1 MSVESSKGAINNGY
15 ELDHKELD
23 IRDSEEFKELPLD
36 DTSDAPNKKGY
47 FEKNPKV
54 ARLVRISIYV
64 LLHLCVVGYFSYATY
79 HYHDI
84 TNYECYWKDNP
95 LCGINFCTG
104 YGMLLLLL
112 GFIYLG
118 LFYYYVFKPMVGHS
132 LHRNYIRPFSKKWHN
147 FSRTRVVSLASIA
160 LLLALLAIFVYFEC
174 RDEPQKLVSLVAPCF
189 FILCGY
195 VFSTNRRAIKWR
207 IVITGITCQFLL
219 GIFCIR
225 WEVGRKIFECLGNK
239 VATFLGYATDGAE
252 FVFGDFLVQNNV
264 FAFAI
269 LPVIFFF
276 SFFISILY
284 YMGTM
289 QWVVIK
295 LGWILQQILGT
306 TVCESVSA
314 AANIFLGMSE
324 SPLLI
329 RPYINKLTK
338 SEIHSIMVS
347 GFATVSG
354 TVLAAYLS
362 FGASAAH
369 LITSSVMAAP
379 ATLAISKLYMPET
392 EESLTS
398 SDSIEL
404 EKSQDSSLLDAAS
417 SGASNA
423 VPIVLGII
431 ANIVA
436 FVAFIAFLNGLVSW
450 FGYLVGLEQIDFEWI
465 FSKLFIP
472 LVWAM
477 GVPKEDCDIIAKVVA
492 TKTIINEFVA
502 YERLGQYIEN
512 NDITARSAGIAT
524 FAICG
529 FANPSSLGI
538 LIGSLSAM
546 APHRRSTITAVA
558 FRAFVVG
565 SIVCF
570 VSASF
575 AGILIQEDDERANY
589 NRIFQ
594 KLGRKN
600 VTQF

>member
-1 MSVESSKGAINNGY
+1 MSAESSKGALNNGY

-23 IRDSEEFKELPLD
+23 IRDSEENKEFPLEHLSED
-36 DTSDAPNKKGY
+36 PNKKGY

-54 ARLVRISIYV
+54 ARLVKISIYV

-84 TNYECYWKDNP
+84 TNYECYWTDNP

-112 GFIYLG
+112 GFVYLG

-147 FSRTRVVSLASIA
+147 FSRTRIVSLASIA

-195 VFSTNRRAIKWR
+195 VFSTNRRAIQWR

-252 FVFGDFLVQNNV
+252 FVFGDFLVANNV

-276 SFFISILY
+276 SFFISVLY
-284 YMGTM
+284 YLGTM

-306 TVCESVSA
+306 TVCESVTA

-512 NDITARSAGIAT
+512 NQITARSAGIAT

-589 NRIFQ
+589 NRIFE

-600 VTQF
+600 VTLF

>member
-1 MSVESSKGAINNGY
+1 MAQLQQNQVNYY
-15 ELDHKELD
+15 EENICLNL
-23 IRDSEEFKELPLD
+23 LTTPLRF
-36 DTSDAPNKKGY
+36 P
-47 FEKNPKV
+47 
-54 ARLVRISIYV
+54 
-64 LLHLCVVGYFSYATY
+64 
-79 HYHDI
+79 
-84 TNYECYWKDNP
+84 
-95 LCGINFCTG
+95 
-104 YGMLLLLL
+104 
-112 GFIYLG
+112 
-118 LFYYYVFKPMVGHS
+118 
-132 LHRNYIRPFSKKWHN
+132 
-147 FSRTRVVSLASIA
+147 RVVSLASIA

-174 RDEPQKLVSLVAPCF
+174 RDETQKLVSLVAPCF

-195 VFSTNRRAIKWR
+195 VFSTNRRAINWR

-252 FVFGDFLVQNNV
+252 FVFGDFLVNNNV

-269 LPVIFFF
+269 LPAIFFF

-289 QWVVIK
+289 QRVVIK

-306 TVCESVSA
+306 TVCESVTA

-392 EESLTS
+392 EESQTS

-404 EKSQDSSLLDAAS
+404 EKSY
-417 SGASNA
+417 
-423 VPIVLGII
+423 V
-431 ANIVA
+431 
-436 FVAFIAFLNGLVSW
+436 FLRRLV
-450 FGYLVGLEQIDFEWI
+450 
-465 FSKLFIP
+465 
-472 LVWAM
+472 
-477 GVPKEDCDIIAKVVA
+477 
-492 TKTIINEFVA
+492 
-502 YERLGQYIEN
+502 
-512 NDITARSAGIAT
+512 
-524 FAICG
+524 
-529 FANPSSLGI
+529 
-538 LIGSLSAM
+538 
-546 APHRRSTITAVA
+546 
-558 FRAFVVG
+558 
-565 SIVCF
+565 
-570 VSASF
+570 
-575 AGILIQEDDERANY
+575 
-589 NRIFQ
+589 
-594 KLGRKN
+594 
-600 VTQF
+600 